1 VAYSCACTTS
11 RAKRR
16 SLYASSPLY
25 LSPAS
30 TQYAQAAGGQEPLEG
45 HKSAVVNT
53 HVIVHKGKYWLTVEH
68 RPMFRAL
75 ARPVLQLQ
83 ENQVRLL
90 GQRDLAKFN
99 IDVEHRST
107 SADVEPDVQPEPC
120 STSLS

>member
-1 VAYSCACTTS
+1 MQPQVQFTWLCAATIMACQASLALSGTVICQQT
-11 RAKRR
+11 AK
-16 SLYASSPLY
+16 A
-25 LSPAS
+25 LSA
-30 TQYAQAAGGQEPLEG
+30 TLVKAG
-45 HKSAVVNT
+45 SV
-53 HVIVHKGKYWLTVEH
+53 
-68 RPMFRAL
+68 FRAL